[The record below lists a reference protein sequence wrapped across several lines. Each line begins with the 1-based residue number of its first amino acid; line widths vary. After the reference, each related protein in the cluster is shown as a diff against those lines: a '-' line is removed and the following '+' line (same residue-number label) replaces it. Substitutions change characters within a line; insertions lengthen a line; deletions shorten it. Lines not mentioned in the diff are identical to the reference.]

1 MVRQRVGNRCPPTNR
16 RLALVAV
23 THTQQLADLLANA
36 HYVLLDFDGPVCAMF
51 AELPAHTIADELHHL
66 AQAHGITITGPDQL
80 SRDPLAVLQFAAH
93 QAPHLVPQ
101 LDDALRA
108 AELHAANTAAP
119 TPGATAFLQACHDTG
134 RPVAIV
140 SNNSA
145 EAIRAYLAHH
155 RLSALITKTHGRE
168 LHRADRMK
176 PDPFLIT
183 QALDDFA
190 APPSSAVFVGD
201 SLSDIQA
208 ARTAGVP
215 VIGYANKPP
224 KLHRLAISDAVITS
238 MQGLAQMTATLTP
251 AAP

>member
-1 MVRQRVGNRCPPTNR
+1 M
-16 RLALVAV
+16 ALVAV

-66 AQAHGITITGPDQL
+66 AQARGITITGPEEL
-80 SRDPLAVLQFAAH
+80 SRDPLAVLRLVAD
-93 QAPHLVPQ
+93 QAPHLVPH

-108 AELHAANTAAP
+108 AELHAANTASP
-119 TPGATAFLQACHDTG
+119 TPGATAFLQACHGTG
-134 RPVAIV
+134 RSVAIV
-140 SNNSA
+140 SNNST
-145 EAIRAYLAHH
+145 EAIRAYLDHH
-155 RLSALITKTHGRE
+155 NLSALITQTHGRE

-176 PDPFLIT
+176 PDPFLLT

-190 APPSSAVFVGD
+190 APPSSALFVGD

-215 VIGYANKPP
+215 VIGYANKSP

-238 MQGLAQMTATLTP
+238 MHDLAQITATLAPATP
-251 AAP
+251 